1 MGTWLE
7 SMRGDI
13 DPQIWQKV
21 TAFAGTKNDP
31 ADFMLKGGYIKPEQV
46 LSSLSKFYDMPSM
59 FLNQFTVSDE
69 ALDRI
74 PENVARRFCLMPLFI
89 IKDKIFVAVAEPGN
103 ITAEDFI
110 LQQTKLT
117 MQEIVTTRENI
128 ESAINRYY
136 LAGSRSAE
144 AIKDFSGKTAQTVD
158 TKTDTKAKA
167 ARPPEI
173 KAADG
178 DAPSIRFVDH
188 ILTTG
193 IRLGASDIHLEPYE
207 DSVELRYR
215 IDGILRNYPAP
226 PPDIVKAVTSRIKII
241 SEMDV
246 AEKRLPQDGR
256 STFEV
261 DGKKFDLRISI
272 IPNLYGESVVIRV
285 LTSGSNIK
293 ELDDLG
299 FSQPMLD
306 KYKKMISRP
315 HGVILVTGPT
325 GSGKSTTLY
334 ATLRHILSPE
344 KKILTLEDPV
354 ESKIKGVMQFQM
366 HSQIGFTFA
375 SCLRA
380 VLRHDPEIV
389 LVGEIRDRETAEIAI
404 RASLTGH
411 MLFSTLHTNDSAS
424 APTRLIDMGVPGYL
438 VMTSLVGVLA
448 QRLIRRLCTKC
459 RQPLTVEKEHLD
471 ILGLK
476 ELPKGAAPNKP
487 VGCGSCENSGY
498 KGRVAI
504 YELLEIAPEMRRLP
518 DIDMTSDNIQ
528 RIAEKGGFTNLRQSG
543 IENWLAGNTGIDE
556 IVKLTVE

>member
-7 SMRGDI
+7 SVRNEI
-13 DPQIWQKV
+13 DPQVWQKV

-31 ADFMLKGGYIKPEQV
+31 ADFMLKGGYVKPEQV
-46 LSSLSKFYDMPSM
+46 LSSLSKFHDLPSM
-59 FLNQFTVSDE
+59 FLNQFTISDE
-69 ALDRI
+69 AVERI
-74 PENVARRFCLMPLFI
+74 PEEVARRFCLMPLFI
-89 IKDKIFVAVAEPGN
+89 LKDKIFVAVAEPGN

-110 LQQTKLT
+110 LQQTRLT
-117 MQEIVTTRENI
+117 MQEIVTTRENV
-128 ESAINRYY
+128 ESAINKHY
-136 LAGSRSAE
+136 LAGAKSAE
-144 AIKDFSGKTAQTVD
+144 KIKAFSGKTAPAAE
-158 TKTDTKAKA
+158 TKPDSKAKQ
-167 ARPPEI
+167 PEV
-173 KAADG
+173 KTGEG
-178 DAPSIRFVDH
+178 DAPSIKFVDH

-207 DSVELRYR
+207 DEVELRYR
-215 IDGILRNYPAP
+215 VDGILRNYPAP
-226 PPDIVKAVTSRIKII
+226 PLDLIRAVTSRIKII
-241 SEMDV
+241 SEMNV

-261 DGKKFDLRISI
+261 DGKKYDLRISM

-293 ELDDLG
+293 DLDDLG
-299 FSQPMLD
+299 FSPPMLQ

-334 ATLRHILSPE
+334 ATLRYILSPE

-366 HSQIGFTFA
+366 NAPIGYTFA
-375 SCLRA
+375 SCLRS

-411 MLFSTLHTNDSAS
+411 MLYSTLHTNDAAS

-438 VMTSLVGVLA
+438 VMTSLIGVLA

-459 RQPLTVEKEHLD
+459 KEPLKVEKEHLD
-471 ILGLK
+471 ILDLK
-476 ELPKGAAPNKP
+476 KLPQGAAPYKP
-487 VGCGSCENSGY
+487 VGCGNCEKSGY
-498 KGRVAI
+498 RGRVAI
-504 YELLEIAPEMRRLP
+504 YELLEITPEMRRLA
-518 DIDMTSDNIQ
+518 DIDMTSDKIQ
-528 RIAEKGGFTNLRQSG
+528 QIAEKGDFTTLRQSA
-543 IENWLAGNTGIDE
+543 IESWLAGNTGIDE
-556 IVKLTVE
+556 VMKLTVE

>member
-7 SMRGDI
+7 SMRNEI

-46 LSSLSKFYDMPSM
+46 LSSLSMYYDMPSM
-59 FLNQFTVSDE
+59 FLNQFTVSDAAVE
-69 ALDRI
+69 KI

-117 MQEIVTTRENI
+117 MQEIVTTRENV
-128 ESAINRYY
+128 ESAINRHY
-136 LAGSRSAE
+136 LAGSRTAE
-144 AIKDFSGKTAQTVD
+144 TIKSFSGPTAQAVD
-158 TKTDTKAKA
+158 TKTDTKAVK
-167 ARPPEI
+167 PLEI
-173 KAADG
+173 RTTDG
-178 DAPSIRFVDH
+178 DAPSIKFVDH

-207 DSVELRYR
+207 ESVELRYR

-226 PPDIVKAVTSRIKII
+226 PLDIVRAVTSRIKII

-261 DGKKFDLRISI
+261 DGKKFDLRVSI

-299 FSQPMLD
+299 FSPPLLK

-389 LVGEIRDRETAEIAI
+389 LIGEIRDRETAEIAI

-438 VMTSLVGVLA
+438 VMTSLIGVLA

-471 ILGLK
+471 ILGFK
-476 ELPKGAAPNKP
+476 ELPKDATPYKP
-487 VGCGSCENSGY
+487 VGCGSCESSGY

-504 YELLEIAPEMRRLP
+504 YELLEILPEMRRLG
-518 DIDMTSDNIQ
+518 DTDLTSDNIQ
-528 RIAEKGGFTNLRQSG
+528 HIAEKGDFTTLRQSG
-543 IENWLAGNTGIDE
+543 IQNWLAGNTGIDE

>member
-7 SMRGDI
+7 SMRGDV
-13 DPQIWQKV
+13 DPQVWQKV

-59 FLNQFTVSDE
+59 FLNQFTVSE
-69 ALDRI
+69 AAIEKI
-74 PENVARRFCLMPLFI
+74 PESVARRFCLMPLFI
-89 IKDKIFVAVAEPGN
+89 IKDRIFVAVAEPGN

-117 MQEIVTTRENI
+117 MQEIVTTRENV

-136 LAGSRSAE
+136 LAGSKSAE
-144 AIKDFSGKTAQTVD
+144 AMKSFSGPPPKAVE
-158 TKTDTKAKA
+158 TKTDTKA

-173 KAADG
+173 RTSDG
-178 DAPSIRFVDH
+178 DAPSIRLVDH

-207 DSVELRYR
+207 DTVELRYR

-226 PPDIVKAVTSRIKII
+226 PPDIVRAVTSRIKII

-261 DGKKFDLRISI
+261 DGKKFDLRVSM

-299 FSQPMLD
+299 FSPHMLG

-334 ATLRHILSPE
+334 ATLRNILSPE

-438 VMTSLVGVLA
+438 VMTSLIGVLA
-448 QRLIRRLCTKC
+448 QRLIRRLCSKC
-459 RQPLTVEKEHLD
+459 REPLAVEKKHLD

-476 ELPKGAAPNKP
+476 ELPKDATPYKP

-504 YELLEIAPEMRRLP
+504 YELLEIAPEMRRLS

-528 RIAEKGGFTNLRQSG
+528 RIAEKGDFTPLRQSG